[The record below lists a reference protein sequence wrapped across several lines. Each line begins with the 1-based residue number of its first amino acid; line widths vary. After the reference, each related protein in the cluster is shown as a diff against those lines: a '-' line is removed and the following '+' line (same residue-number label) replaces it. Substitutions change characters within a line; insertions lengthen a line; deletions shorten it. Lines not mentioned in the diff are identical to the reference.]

1 MAAPDRGD
9 ARRHDEGA
17 RSRRAA
23 GLALALALDAEANIS
38 KERKAVWAGS
48 PVSPSAVRSRGVD
61 VVDGK
66 RRSRVVLTCARFR
79 ALQAFSR

>member
-1 MAAPDRGD
+1 VAAPDRGD

-48 PVSPSAVRSRGVD
+48 PVSPSAVRSRGVTCSMES
-61 VVDGK
+61 VD
-66 RRSRVVLTCARFR
+66 RVSC
-79 ALQAFSR
+79 